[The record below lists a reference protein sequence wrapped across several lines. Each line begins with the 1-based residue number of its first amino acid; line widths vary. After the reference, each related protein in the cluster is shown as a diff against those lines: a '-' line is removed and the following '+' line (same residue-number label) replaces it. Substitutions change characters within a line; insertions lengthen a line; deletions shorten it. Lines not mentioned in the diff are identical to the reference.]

1 MKMKIFAVVMDRS
14 GNGFQ
19 YLKDKFGKIK
29 TDGKLKAGIFASL
42 EICKIMRDD
51 TFRSKVYTLE
61 LAAWDSLVLVVQNFL
76 ESHRVGNCAELVS
89 CISATQL
96 LNVTQNAFLAL
107 SSGFFPFKF
116 GSCE

>member
-19 YLKDKFGKIK
+19 YLKDRFGKIK

-42 EICKIMRDD
+42 EICKIMHDD